1 MIYDIFYVSKQQV
14 DADSWQQFRQRFPSA
29 QKIDNVQSIDDVKK
43 KSFTKFFWLV
53 WDDLIV
59 SEDFVFDYRV
69 EKWDESYI
77 HVFLNAEFRDG
88 ICLFPKS
95 TAVMQKEFDHRF
107 YISKKELDIVASSTK
122 PYDIFFISYNESNA
136 EENYQ
141 RLIKRFPRAKRID
154 GVTGIHNAHIAAAN
168 LSSTEMFWVVDA
180 DALITRKF
188 NFEFDYVPFYHKGER
203 DILLDT
209 VHVWCSTNPVNGLIY
224 GYGGV
229 KLLPRQKTIDMD
241 KNTTDMT
248 TSISKNFKL
257 INKISN
263 ITEFNTDEYSTWRSA
278 FRECVKL
285 SSKAIDRSYNSETDN
300 RLNAWCT
307 MGEKEPFGI
316 YSIGGARAGKA
327 YGENNIADPEALMK
341 INDFEWLKT
350 QYDNWCNEQ
359 SR

>member
-1 MIYDIFYVSKQQV
+1 MIYDIFYVSKQKV
-14 DADSWQQFRQRFPSA
+14 DIDSWQQFRQRFPSA
-29 QKIDNVQSIDDVKK
+29 QKIDNISSLDDVKK

-53 WDDLIV
+53 WDDLIIT
-59 SEDFVFDYRV
+59 EDFAFDYRV

-95 TAVMQKEFDHRF
+95 VEVMQKEFDHRF
-107 YISKKELDIVASSTK
+107 YINKKELDIVASNPK
-122 PYDIFFISYNESNA
+122 PYDIFFISYNEPKA

-141 RLIKRFPRAKRID
+141 RLINRFPRAKRIN
-154 GVTGIHNAHIAAAN
+154 GVKGIHNAHIAAAN

-188 NFEFDYVPFYHKGER
+188 NFEFNYVPYYHKGER

-209 VHVWCSTNPVNGLIY
+209 VHVWCSTNLVNGLIY

-229 KLLPRQKTIDMD
+229 KLLPRQKTIDMN

-285 SSKAIDRSYNSETDN
+285 SSKTIDRSYDSETDN

-307 MGEKEPFGI
+307 MGEKELFGI
-316 YSIGGARAGKA
+316 YSIGGAQAGKS
-327 YGENNIADPEALMK
+327 YGESNIADPEALMK

-350 QYDNWCNEQ
+350 QYDSWCNEQ